1 MTTLNCFFHLMMIF
15 KLYSSLLL
23 ILFSY
28 IQVKSLALESR
39 FETVETAPDQCKR
52 HFIDPEDR
60 AKSTLEVFHRN
71 GPCSPTAGTNPMKMP
86 SAQDILHRDR
96 LRVESL
102 QARLK
107 LNSTTNKYDSRFQ
120 DTKEV
125 AYLPVLAST
134 SNYAI
139 SIGLGT
145 PRQMQTL
152 EFDTGSDL
160 TWTRGF
166 HYYASTT
173 FVSISC
179 VSKLCTWYLP
189 SHTCEMFGNRENMCY
204 YDVTYKDASYT
215 KGVFSMD
222 TLHITQTGDVF
233 PDFHFGCGTEIEGD
247 FGDGILGLGRN
258 LASFVTQT
266 QKIYKRVFS
275 YCLPSS
281 PSSTGFLKLGPTVY
295 PDNMKFT
302 PLIDNSD
309 YPSFYFID
317 IISIKVGDVEL
328 LIDKFDLMYRG
339 TIIDSGTVITRLPMR
354 VYRAMRNVFRK
365 QMRDIGYQIIAF
377 IPSNW
382 FDTCY
387 IDSEHLSNDVPN
399 ITFTFKGGVIVDMD
413 YSQGRIQGGAG
424 GAAAPPSPE
433 IHTFYLCIHYHRG
446 RRKNGRSGERVKWW
460 RRRRVKVCTIKV

>member
-23 ILFSY
+23 ILSSY
-28 IQVKSLALESR
+28 IQVKSLALESH
-39 FETVETAPDQCKR
+39 FETVETTSDQCKR
-52 HFIDPEDR
+52 HFIDPKDR

-71 GPCSPTAGTNPMKMP
+71 GPCSPTARTNPMKMP

-125 AYLPVLAST
+125 AFLQVLAST

-139 SIGLGT
+139 SISLGT
-145 PRQMQTL
+145 PQQMQTL
-152 EFDTGSDL
+152 VFDTGSDL

-233 PDFHFGCGTEIEGD
+233 SDFHFGCGTDIEGD
-247 FGDGILGLGRN
+247 FDGDGILGLGRN

-266 QKIYKRVFS
+266 QKLYKRVFS

-281 PSSTGFLKLGPTVY
+281 PSSTGFLKLGRRVY
-295 PDNMKFT
+295 PDDLKFT
-302 PLIDNSD
+302 PLIDNSNH
-309 YPSFYFID
+309 PSFYFID
-317 IISIKVGDVEL
+317 IISIKVGKVEL
-328 LIDKFDLMYRG
+328 LVNKFNLMYPG
-339 TIIDSGTVITRLPMR
+339 TIIDSGTMFTYLPIK
-354 VYRAMRNVFRK
+354 VYRALRNEFQK
-365 QMRDIGYQIIAF
+365 QMKNIGYQIIVP
-377 IPSNW
+377 IPSTW

-387 IDSEHLSNDVPN
+387 DDSEYLSNAVPI
-399 ITFTFKGGVIVDMD
+399 ITFTFKGGVPVDMD
-413 YSQGRIQGGAG
+413 YSAILYAQDTNIKCLAFAG
-424 GAAAPPSPE
+424 NKNADDFTIFGNTQQMKFEVVYDA
-433 IHTFYLCIHYHRG
+433 YRG
-446 RRKNGRSGERVKWW
+446 KLGFIPHG
-460 RRRRVKVCTIKV
+460 CL